1 MVVFWA
7 SDVKVGE
14 EVAFQISV
22 TAPSNID
29 LSALPVSS
37 LAVQFT
43 EDFPPVLVKHAASDS
58 AATTTRIRRVDLGH
72 VSDDDEEADDVSADL
87 RWTPGSKIVFAGTMS
102 SESPMTMK
110 VGRSS
115 LM

>member
-1 MVVFWA
+1 M
-7 SDVKVGE
+7 
-14 EVAFQISV
+14 
-22 TAPSNID
+22 
-29 LSALPVSS
+29 
-37 LAVQFT
+37 
-43 EDFPPVLVKHAASDS
+43 KHAASDS

-72 VSDDDEEADDVSADL
+72 VSDDDEEVEDVSADL